1 MVPEVLEAL
10 QLGPGARVLD
20 GTVGGG
26 GHAEA
31 ILKVT
36 APNGFLFGCDRDGA
50 AIEATRKR
58 LAPYAG
64 RFELRQKNFAELSDW
79 IEPGS
84 LNGVVLDLGVSSA
97 QLDWAER
104 GFSFQSEGPL
114 DMRMNTAEGTT
125 AADLVN
131 GLSEAELAELFWKLG
146 DEPAAR
152 RIARAIVLERQ
163 AQRIES
169 TSQLVRVIERAAP
182 RTGRKHPATR
192 VFLALRLAVNNEL
205 GSLERGLAAAS
216 TLLARGGRMA
226 VLTFHSVEDRLV
238 KEFGR
243 IKSRGYTVGGDVDL
257 PEFRTAITPE
267 LKLVTRKA
275 RKPAT
280 AELEQNPRARSAQL
294 RAFEKL

>member
-50 AIEATRKR
+50 AIDATRKR

-125 AADLVN
+125 AVDLVN

-243 IKSRGYTVGGDVDL
+243 IKSRGYTVSGDVDL

>member
-1 MVPEVLEAL
+1 MVAEVLEGL
-10 QLGPGARVLD
+10 KPHPGGRWVD

-31 ILKVT
+31 ILRAT
-36 APNGFLFGCDRDGA
+36 GPDGFLFGCDRDGA
-50 AIEATRKR
+50 AIEATRRR
-58 LAPYAG
+58 LAPWAG
-64 RFELRQKNFAELSDW
+64 RFELRQGNFAELGNW

-84 LNGVVLDLGVSSA
+84 IDGVALDLGVSSA

-114 DMRMNTAEGTT
+114 DMRMDAAEGTT

-131 GLSEAELAELFWKLG
+131 GLSEEELAELFRRLG
-146 DEPAAR
+146 DEPRAR
-152 RIARAIVLERQ
+152 RIARAITLERQ
-163 AQRIES
+163 AHRIES
-169 TSQLVRVIERAAP
+169 TNQLVRLIERVSP
-182 RTGRKHPATR
+182 RTGKKHPATR
-192 VFLALRLAVNNEL
+192 VFLALRMAVNDEL

-226 VLTFHSVEDRLV
+226 ILTFHSAEDRLV

-243 IKSRGYTVGGDVDL
+243 SKSRGYTFRGPVDL

-267 LKLVTRKA
+267 LKVVTRKA
-275 RKPAT
+275 IKPTT
-280 AELEQNPRARSAQL
+280 AEQEENPRSRSAQL
-294 RAFEKL
+294 RVFEKL

>member
-50 AIEATRKR
+50 AIDATRKR

-125 AADLVN
+125 AVDLVN

-216 TLLARGGRMA
+216 SFLARGGRMA
-226 VLTFHSVEDRLV
+226 ILTFHSVEDRLV

-243 IKSRGYTVGGDVDL
+243 IKSRGYTVTGDVDL

-294 RAFEKL
+294 RVFEKL

>member
-50 AIEATRKR
+50 AIDATRKR

-243 IKSRGYTVGGDVDL
+243 IKSRGYTVSGDVDL